1 MNRRLGQGLFILS
14 LLFLAFG
21 LFSIGWV
28 VWPTPREAVTLEIPA
43 GLLPGAPGGA
53 SYASLT
59 DYGLSLTRPRWLR
72 VGERGEIRVYLRE
85 QDAQYSIELDQP
97 VQVVLVET
105 SLAKMSLDPP
115 GLRQV
120 SLHPGQEMDLSWEV
134 SGDATGE
141 FPGQVI
147 FSFAFYDE
155 AHSDLIPVPVAVMDY
170 EIKVISLF
178 GMERNIVLWLGF
190 VGVVLWGVLF
200 VIGRAVQ
207 H

>member
-21 LFSIGWV
+21 LFIFGWA

-43 GLLPGAPGGA
+43 GVLPAAPEGT

-59 DYGLSLTRPRWLR
+59 DYALSLTWPRWLR
-72 VGERGEIRVYLRE
+72 VGERGEIRVFLRE
-85 QDAQYSIELDQP
+85 PDAQYRIDLDQP

-105 SLAKMSLDPP
+105 SLVKMSLDPP

-120 SLHPGQEMDLSWEV
+120 SLHPGQEMDLSWAV
-134 SGDATGE
+134 SADAVGE

-147 FSFAFYDE
+147 FSFGFYDQ
-155 AHSDLIPVPVAVMDY
+155 ALSDLIPVPVAVMDIS
-170 EIKVISLF
+170 IKVVSLF
-178 GMERNIVLWLGF
+178 GLGPQMAVWFGIVSM
-190 VGVVLWGVLF
+190 VLWGALF
-200 VIGRAVQ
+200 VLGRAVQ